1 MVRTKKDTKPEGDQ
15 GAPEWMVTF
24 SDCMTLLLTF
34 FVLLLSFSSFDNRL
48 FPSLKVVYSEALNSI
63 TPTPRR
69 SDRDAL
75 LYLPPVKYVATI
87 DKGSEKPTLTQS
99 VRESLIN
106 EAQLVDPHRDVVF
119 RIPSEKIFWGQ
130 GIALSPEG
138 RQIMEI
144 IASLIDNIPRRVVVG
159 ENGLKGDEGSEDF
172 GLARAWAIIEYLT
185 TRQSLDRGRF
195 SISATTTLTQGSPG
209 KSEPEAGHSESE
221 RMVEIVLLQRSV
233 YN

>member
-1 MVRTKKDTKPEGDQ
+1 MVRTKKHAEPEGEQ

-106 EAQLVDPHRDVVF
+106 EAKLVDRRRDVIF
-119 RIPSEKIFWGQ
+119 RIPSEQIFWGQ

-138 RQIMEI
+138 RQIMDI
-144 IASLIDNIPRRVVVG
+144 MASLIDNMPGRVVVG
-159 ENGLKGDEGSEDF
+159 ESGLTDAEDSEDF
-172 GLARAWAIIEYLT
+172 GLARAWAVIEYLAT
-185 TRQSLDRGRF
+185 QKSLDRGRF

-209 KSEPEAGHSESE
+209 RSEPEAGHSESE
-221 RMVEIVLLQRSV
+221 RMVEIILLQRSV